1 MVTTATLK
9 LAAAS
14 VPLLLSLAGCS
25 LVATPPIGGLD
36 PDQRDAYIAQSIEY
50 AWQAANLPAVAR
62 PVVGKIQL
70 VGIDEWGELIASCMA
85 NLGYTTYFGG
95 LGGYTRTTLSAADD
109 GERLALYRCTAR
121 IQLDPDAFA
130 VLNAAQ
136 LDYLYDYYLESLIP
150 CLEVNGIHIR
160 TVQTREQFHDRAGG
174 WNPYVSNGGALLG
187 GTGRI
192 AAKCPA
198 YPEGYGAGYAS
209 Q

>member
-1 MVTTATLK
+1 
-9 LAAAS
+9 
-14 VPLLLSLAGCS
+14 
-25 LVATPPIGGLD
+25 
-36 PDQRDAYIAQSIEY
+36 
-50 AWQAANLPAVAR
+50 
-62 PVVGKIQL
+62 
-70 VGIDEWGELIASCMA
+70 
-85 NLGYTTYFGG
+85 
-95 LGGYTRTTLSAADD
+95 
-109 GERLALYRCTAR
+109 
-121 IQLDPDAFA
+121 

-160 TVQTREQFHDRAGG
+160 TVQTRKQFLDRAGG